1 MSIAAKFGF
10 VVEYVRDIDASLRFY
25 TEVLGLQVQRKHPS
39 FVQFDTFA
47 IASDEPM
54 GGGDKRELYW
64 LVDDIETA
72 HRALASRTEIVMPLK
87 QLPFGTVFGVGDPD
101 GRVRYVLQLA
111 QHRPSVAV

>member
-1 MSIAAKFGF
+1 MSVTAKFGF

-54 GGGDKRELYW
+54 GGGDRCELYW
-64 LVDDIETA
+64 LVDDIDAAQREI
-72 HRALASRTEIVMPLK
+72 ASRTEIVMPVK
-87 QLPFGTVFGVGDPD
+87 QLPFGKVLGVRDPD
-101 GRVRYVLQLA
+101 GRARYLLQLA